1 MSCNKQPYLKE
12 NLHIKNLFL
21 KVEYS
26 GKKFFPN
33 ILHYKIHTYKQYN

>member
-12 NLHIKNLFL
+12 NLHIKKLFL

-26 GKKFFPN
+26 GKKFFPS